1 VADINSFNELPD
13 DVLLEMI
20 KDPLFDQTSEN
31 WQQSAEDYMAD
42 SIVLD
47 SVDIKSGAP
56 IGIRAQV
63 NAAQSEDDRLLTLKN
78 FYPDAV
84 RVEDLSPEFGAQRF
98 GSGNFVYTDPE
109 TQELKLFDER
119 GGLIFGASIA
129 DLTADIGPEIAETV
143 GAIGGGILGGAAGI
157 PGGPA
162 GVTAGVMAGEGL
174 GSASARESYIGILNY
189 FGETEDNRTLGELG
203 SDFVLTGGLNAAAGP
218 VLAKFWGGIKATGNS
233 VRYLADTMSV
243 EAREAFKKLKS
254 VVDNPTPGQL
264 VLNPMTNMLEKIL
277 NNLPSSSK
285 TMHEAAK
292 RTLVQ
297 VEDYA
302 LDLAQK
308 YGGARTQTEAGEKL
322 LAPKED
328 ASLLVGPA
336 FQGGSL
342 RQARQRYN
350 NQVNKN
356 YAEVNSLLPDG
367 NIKQIDA
374 LQALADNLVVA
385 SKTAVGDRTSATGL
399 AQLEP
404 ILKDFSDGALNWKD
418 LRKLRTQLMEDT
430 RSAVANGA
438 TSQSQKTEIKQV
450 IGAITQVL
458 DNHVGSFGDE
468 ALEAS
473 YKQANTFVRTNM
485 DKMSGPIA
493 YIDNILNKEGS
504 TIESSLRGIVNGTK
518 EGPSGILKLKEVL
531 TPDEFA
537 VLPGYMLGRM
547 GLPTPG
553 MAEGV
558 ELGVETGAEY
568 IAKSGFT
575 PATFMK
581 NWSSMSKEAKD
592 ALFKGSEYA
601 DLSKELDNLV
611 FTAQRIRDSAKL
623 AGNPSGTA
631 QSFHALGWLGAAGA
645 ATTFG
650 TFEMGL
656 GTLVAPAGV
665 AKLMT
670 NPRFVKWLAEGTEIV
685 ATNPNSMAQHVRRL
699 LQIQAANP
707 EIRDEVRA
715 VLQGLQGETTEPM
728 PENQA
733 VSMQFD
739 PMAPNEG
746 MFRQVS
752 TSEVANKLL
761 PSSNQLA
768 QSIQE
773 FSVPE
778 VEGQLFADQAP
789 DMGMA
794 SLSPSIL
801 PDEADREI
809 AMRQQAGIAGLG

>member
-1 VADINSFNELPD
+1 
-13 DVLLEMI
+13 
-20 KDPLFDQTSEN
+20 
-31 WQQSAEDYMAD
+31 
-42 SIVLD
+42 
-47 SVDIKSGAP
+47 
-56 IGIRAQV
+56 
-63 NAAQSEDDRLLTLKN
+63 
-78 FYPDAV
+78 
-84 RVEDLSPEFGAQRF
+84 
-98 GSGNFVYTDPE
+98 
-109 TQELKLFDER
+109 
-119 GGLIFGASIA
+119 
-129 DLTADIGPEIAETV
+129 
-143 GAIGGGILGGAAGI
+143 
-157 PGGPA
+157 
-162 GVTAGVMAGEGL
+162 
-174 GSASARESYIGILNY
+174 
-189 FGETEDNRTLGELG
+189 
-203 SDFVLTGGLNAAAGP
+203 
-218 VLAKFWGGIKATGNS
+218 
-233 VRYLADTMSV
+233 MSV
-243 EAREAFKKLKS
+243 EAREAYKKLKS

-277 NNLPSSSK
+277 NNLPASSK

-374 LQALADNLVVA
+374 LQALADDLVVA
-385 SKTAVGDRTSATGL
+385 SKTATGDRTSATGL

-404 ILKDFSDGALNWKD
+404 ILKDFSDGVLNWKD

-504 TIESSLRGIVNGTK
+504 TIESALRGIVNGTK

-531 TPDEFA
+531 TPDEFS

-558 ELGVETGAEY
+558 ELGVETNAEY
-568 IAKSGFT
+568 IAKSGFS
-575 PATFMK
+575 PNTFMK
-581 NWSSMSKEAKD
+581 NWNAMSKEAKD
-592 ALFKGSEYA
+592 ALFRGSEFG
-601 DLSKELDNLV
+601 DLVKELDNLA
-611 FTAQRIRDSAKL
+611 FTVQRIRDSAKL

-650 TFEMGL
+650 TLEMGL

-670 NPRFVKWLAEGTEIV
+670 DPGFVRWLAEGTEIV

-768 QSIQE
+768 QSIEE

-794 SLSPSIL
+794 GLSPSIL